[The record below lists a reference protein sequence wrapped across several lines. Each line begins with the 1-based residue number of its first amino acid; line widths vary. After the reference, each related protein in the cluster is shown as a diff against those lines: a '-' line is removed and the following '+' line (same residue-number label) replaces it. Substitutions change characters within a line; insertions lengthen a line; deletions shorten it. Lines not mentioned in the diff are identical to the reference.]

1 MAELERKHQLEKD
14 TELMALK
21 DAHATT
27 TVQQQHLLEE
37 ANPTMAVHDRSAS
50 SSLQQPPPPSAAPLF
65 ALHRFVL

>member
-1 MAELERKHQLEKD
+1 VLLSAWLSSVAQLEFKERMAELERKHQLEKD

-37 ANPTMAVHDRSAS
+37 ATPTMAAHGPIR
-50 SSLQQPPPPSAAPLF
+50 
-65 ALHRFVL
+65 